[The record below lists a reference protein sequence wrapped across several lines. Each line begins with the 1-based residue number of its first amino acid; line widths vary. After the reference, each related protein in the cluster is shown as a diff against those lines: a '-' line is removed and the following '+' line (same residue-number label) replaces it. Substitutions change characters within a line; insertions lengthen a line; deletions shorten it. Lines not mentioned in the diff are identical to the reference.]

1 MSFRQWQDS
10 LRDILDA
17 VAEING
23 FTEGMDFDTFRGD
36 QKTLRAVE
44 MNFIIIGEAAA
55 SVPDEIE
62 KRHPEIPWNLMRGM
76 RNRLVHAY
84 FAVDDQI
91 MWDTLQTDLPGLV
104 RSLQVLLD
112 SHD

>member
-17 VAEING
+17 VAEINV

-76 RNRLVHAY
+76 RSTLIADSISVYRVTPAPQRPAASTSAASAT
-84 FAVDDQI
+84 AV
-91 MWDTLQTDLPGLV
+91 
-104 RSLQVLLD
+104 
-112 SHD
+112 